1 MPQKNTGFDDAGF
14 FETDSDL
21 PVQKISPKEFEDPKG
36 GVILDPDW
44 SPKCTR
50 CSLRTNSC
58 MHHPCADVLAILSP

>member
-44 SPKCTR
+44 SP
-50 CSLRTNSC
+50 N
-58 MHHPCADVLAILSP
+58 VLPPFL